1 MKTLQLIEK
10 YKTLLEQDEDLG
22 LADAT
27 VVTEQPEA
35 PTPLTAEGEKY
46 LIGLVVK
53 AFLHTADDSE
63 AKIARELQAS
73 MLEGNPKDVVET
85 IENFLEISPVD
96 TEQSLD
102 KITDIES

>member
-1 MKTLQLIEK
+1 
-10 YKTLLEQDEDLG
+10 
-22 LADAT
+22 
-27 VVTEQPEA
+27 
-35 PTPLTAEGEKY
+35 
-46 LIGLVVK
+46 
-53 AFLHTADDSE
+53 
-63 AKIARELQAS
+63 LQAT